1 MPGQPMLVH
10 LDDEHLAD
18 DAERTAEVSGA
29 IDVFSSSL
37 LPMRAL
43 AGLPE
48 TAKSLVLDLRDVSFV
63 DSAGISALVK
73 LQREARSRAVEVRA
87 RIGGAHSRI
96 NATVVEVIHRVLPCE
111 D

>member
-10 LDDEHLAD
+10 LDDEE
-18 DAERTAEVSGA
+18 AERTAEVSGA
-29 IDVFSSSL
+29 IDVFSSAL
-37 LPMRAL
+37 LPVRAL

-48 TAKSLVLDLRDVSFV
+48 TARSLVIDLREVSFV

-73 LQREARSRAVEVRA
+73 LRREAHSRAVEVRA
-87 RIGGAHSRI
+87 RFGTAQSRI
-96 NATVVEVIHRVLPCE
+96 NATVVDVIHRVLPCE